1 MKPRN
6 YILRSLDLP
15 QYVDRLTRNHAA
27 RFLRDLR
34 ARGTRVSRHPATG
47 WQFTGR
53 DGVVVTLRPQ
63 ASRSAS

>member
-15 QYVDRLTRNHAA
+15 QYVDRLTRAHAA

-34 ARGTRVSRHPATG
+34 AYGIRVTRHPATG
-47 WQFTGR
+47 WQFTSR
-53 DGVVVTLRPQ
+53 YGVVVTLRPMP
-63 ASRSAS
+63 SARVS

>member
-6 YILRSLDLP
+6 YILRALDLP
-15 QYVDRLTRNHAA
+15 QYVDRLPRSHAA

-34 ARGTRVSRHPATG
+34 AYGIRVSRHPATG

-53 DGVVVTLRPQ
+53 DGVVVTLRPMP
-63 ASRSAS
+63 SARVS